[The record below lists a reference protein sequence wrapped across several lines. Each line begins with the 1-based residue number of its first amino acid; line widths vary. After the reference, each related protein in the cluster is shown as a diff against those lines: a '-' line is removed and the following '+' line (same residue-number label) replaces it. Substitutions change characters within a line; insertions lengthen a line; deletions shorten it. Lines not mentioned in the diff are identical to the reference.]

1 MRPKPWGIATALGVA
16 AVAAAGAHYIALSCC
31 STRMSILGLLGYSL
45 RDGYWIDWVS
55 SGVLALSAVA
65 MLLSL
70 WVARFGSWH
79 LRALSRSSDALML
92 AGLGIAVLLPII
104 LWVFVFTPGVERYF
118 GGVWT
123 YETVQSPLV
132 ETLMDITI
140 GSLAFALASWA
151 RLKMERWSRT
161 AQ

>member
-1 MRPKPWGIATALGVA
+1 MRPRQCVIPTGLGVA

-45 RDGYWIDWVS
+45 RDGYWIDWVL

-70 WVARFGSWH
+70 WAARFGSWH
-79 LRALSRSSDALML
+79 LKALSRSSDALML

-104 LWVFVFTPGVERYF
+104 LWGFVFTPGVERYF

-132 ETLMDITI
+132 ETLMDVTI
-140 GSLAFALASWA
+140 GSLVFALGSWIKL
-151 RLKMERWSRT
+151 RVVQRERS
-161 AQ
+161 AP